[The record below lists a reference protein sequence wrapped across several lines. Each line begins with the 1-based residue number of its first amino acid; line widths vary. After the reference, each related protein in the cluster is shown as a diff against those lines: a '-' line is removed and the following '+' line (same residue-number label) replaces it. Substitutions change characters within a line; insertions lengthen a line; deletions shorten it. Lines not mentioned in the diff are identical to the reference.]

1 MSQTDQTSTSS
12 SSIDSGPVPYSPP
25 ESVSSDVQSRPPSSN
40 TNHSDD
46 SDTLVDSENDGRSM
60 VPGIS
65 ESGEAEKSPI
75 RDTKPVT
82 PNEVE
87 ILLLPPPPPSTQPK
101 EPIPSPSPSPP
112 PPALPSTQL
121 KELVDSPPPPLS
133 STGIHEAV
141 PIPPPPPPPPSS
153 QPQEP
158 VPASLSSM
166 SSAGA
171 ESLQAPSS
179 PKLPVI
185 NENLFPEVIEPE
197 RKEESVPRRQE
208 EVVLEQRRRPVH
220 REEEK
225 HAPERQMPAPEQ
237 ERPVPKREQLVL
249 ERQQPVP
256 EQKIPAPSRVLS
268 EMEPGPRSNRPP
280 SRPAHNVAANDD
292 NPRAKSNAPNGVVEH
307 STRAAISNLP
317 QGDRS
322 QAKDRVFI
330 QRHDVRT
337 LPQSIRDWI
346 HAALTQHRIPRN
358 GDILEL
364 ARALK
369 KKADDVE
376 KDFISLVQGQAN
388 RGSLISIILTRV
400 TVVGAARFLEL
411 MEKSSVSTAY
421 DNATDTFE
429 SFSGMQFPASVK
441 DWNGLILVLTELQRC
456 ITSEIPAHLKE
467 GLSTNDLKKILDG
480 SFSPSK
486 TLNNFCYYC

>member
-40 TNHSDD
+40 ANHSDD
-46 SDTLVDSENDGRSM
+46 SDTLVDSENDRRSM
-60 VPGIS
+60 VGIS

-87 ILLLPPPPPSTQPK
+87 ILLLPPPPPSTQPQ
-101 EPIPSPSPSPP
+101 EPISSPSPSPP

-133 STGIHEAV
+133 STEIQEAV
-141 PIPPPPPPPPSS
+141 PIPPPPPPPPPPSS
-153 QPQEP
+153 QLQEP

-179 PKLPVI
+179 PKLLVI
-185 NENLFPEVIEPE
+185 NENFFPEVIEPE
-197 RKEESVPRRQE
+197 RKEESVTRRQE

-225 HAPERQMPAPEQ
+225 HAPERQMPAPEK

-268 EMEPGPRSNRPP
+268 EIEPGPRSSRPP
-280 SRPAHNVAANDD
+280 LRPGHTVTANDETPKATSNTSNGAVKYSNQAALFKLPQD
-292 NPRAKSNAPNGVVEH
+292 ERSEVNEPVLKRRHDLQSLSKEIRDMIKTALIQDHVQKGGAVEYREMRQGLKRNADIYKTIKRKTKEMDQDLISLLQCKTKSW
-307 STRAAISNLP
+307 ISNTHSADA
-317 QGDRS
+317 GDRC
-322 QAKDRVFI
+322 
-330 QRHDVRT
+330 
-337 LPQSIRDWI
+337 W
-346 HAALTQHRIPRN
+346 
-358 GDILEL
+358 
-364 ARALK
+364 
-369 KKADDVE
+369 
-376 KDFISLVQGQAN
+376 
-388 RGSLISIILTRV
+388 
-400 TVVGAARFLEL
+400 
-411 MEKSSVSTAY
+411 
-421 DNATDTFE
+421 
-429 SFSGMQFPASVK
+429 
-441 DWNGLILVLTELQRC
+441 
-456 ITSEIPAHLKE
+456 
-467 GLSTNDLKKILDG
+467 
-480 SFSPSK
+480 PSK
-486 TLNNFCYYC
+486 IYGISGLLKPLS